1 MKKIVV
7 ISDNHGQQSMLDKIR
22 KLESDSDYYV
32 HCGDSEALE
41 ERLKAGFVFEVI
53 MTGLQDCKMK

>member
-32 HCGDSEALE
+32 HC
-41 ERLKAGFVFEVI
+41 
-53 MTGLQDCKMK
+53 DCLYRITYPKEMCKYFYIISLNSTLISP